1 MPVARRTIEI
11 DVPPARLMAV
21 ITDFARYPSFL
32 PEMEEATVLRQDGDA
47 WDVRFAVRI
56 IRRLEYTLH
65 LVRED
70 DQRLSWT
77 LIEGVF
83 RSNTGGWDLEP
94 LDGGA
99 RTRATYTL
107 DLDTGMFVPGSVLR
121 TLLDHNL
128 PATLAAFKARAEAP

>member
-32 PEMEEATVLRQDGDA
+32 PEMEEATVLRQDGDV